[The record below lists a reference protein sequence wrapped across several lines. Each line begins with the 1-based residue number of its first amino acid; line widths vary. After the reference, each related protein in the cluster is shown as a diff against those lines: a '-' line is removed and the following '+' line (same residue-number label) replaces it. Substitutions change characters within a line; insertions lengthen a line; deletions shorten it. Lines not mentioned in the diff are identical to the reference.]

1 MDENDLKKLLKNK
14 KFKTYEQHKREKKL
28 KTIGMELGV
37 PFAMGVGMYAIG
49 KGIYNGINKV
59 AKTAF
64 PDLKD
69 YKDYTTLQQDSRYR
83 GTPGMYGTG
92 LRHMGV
98 NWLGK
103 KYPGFHKWMVKTER
117 KGWEFEPHET
127 DIKTKDLEFAEYGL
141 SKNGLVRY
149 IQKNFTKKGKLA
161 VQDKKLKS
169 VEK

>member
-103 KYPGFHKWMVKTER
+103 KYAINYYPSIYSFYNLNQIKFEQAKNDFLGFGDPYLKAENKTNEI
-117 KGWEFEPHET
+117 
-127 DIKTKDLEFAEYGL
+127 D
-141 SKNGLVRY
+141 
-149 IQKNFTKKGKLA
+149 
-161 VQDKKLKS
+161 
-169 VEK
+169 